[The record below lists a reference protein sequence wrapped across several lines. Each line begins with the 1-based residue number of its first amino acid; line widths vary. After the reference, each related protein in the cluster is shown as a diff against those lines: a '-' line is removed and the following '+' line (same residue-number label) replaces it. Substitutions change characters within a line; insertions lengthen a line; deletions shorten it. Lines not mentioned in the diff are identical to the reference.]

1 MKENCLYQ
9 PEEVLD
15 FKHLLK
21 RTVKLYGNKVAFIY
35 KKNPE
40 AKNPVYIQKTYCDFQ
55 SDINGL
61 GTRLLDLGLENKRVA
76 IIAPNRYEW
85 CVSYLAITTANIVVV
100 PLDKSLP
107 ENEIES
113 LILRSEVEA
122 IIFDSKYLDILEKIR
137 EKNISNLKHYIC
149 MDFYTS
155 TENILSY
162 FQLVQEGKNLIS
174 SGDKRLNNIIIDKN
188 KMTSMLFTSG
198 TTSISKAVMLSQ
210 SNICS
215 NINQIRSIVNIK
227 PENVFLSFL
236 PLHHTF
242 ECSCTFLTGITC
254 GITIAFCDGLKHVT
268 QNLKE
273 YKITGFVCV
282 PLMLEAMYKKIMKG
296 IEKSGKTKLINF
308 MVPITN
314 FLAKCGINVKRK
326 VYKEILD
333 QLGGHLDLI
342 IYGAA
347 PMSKEVIKGLTS
359 FGLRLDQGYGLT
371 ETSPVLCGET
381 DRLKKPGSCGV
392 PLKGVD
398 LKIINP
404 DENGIGEIIAS
415 GPNIMLGYYNNEE
428 ATKEALQDGYFHTGD
443 LGYLDKD
450 GCIFVTGRKKSV
462 IVLKNGKNIF
472 PEELETLIN
481 KLPFV
486 EESIVYGKPTKDG
499 DLDLC
504 AKIVYNEQL
513 LKEFFPEAKKE
524 NYYDIIL
531 KEVKQINKTM
541 PAYKY
546 IRQIMVTEEPLIK
559 TTTQKV
565 KRHEE
570 IKKILG

>member
-15 FKHLLK
+15 FKHLLE
-21 RTVKLYGNKVAFIY
+21 RTTKLYGNKIAFIY
-35 KKNPE
+35 KSNPESKNPQ
-40 AKNPVYIQKTYCDFQ
+40 YIQKTYNDFQ

-61 GTRLLDLGLENKRVA
+61 GTKLIDLGLENKRVA

-85 CVSYLAITTANIVVV
+85 CVSYLAITTSNIVVV

-107 ENEIES
+107 DNEIES
-113 LILRSEVEA
+113 LIIRSEVEA
-122 IIFDSKYLDILEKIR
+122 IVFDHKYLEILEKIR
-137 EKNISNLKHYIC
+137 VNKSSNLKFYIC
-149 MDFYTS
+149 MDFPS
-155 TENILSY
+155 NSENVLSY
-162 FQLVQEGKNLIS
+162 LQLIEEGKNLIA
-174 SGDKRLNNIIIDKN
+174 SGDQRLNNITIDRN

-198 TTSISKAVMLSQ
+198 TTSIAKAVMLSQ
-210 SNICS
+210 HNICS

-254 GITIAFCDGLKHVT
+254 GITIAFCDGLKHVV

-273 YKITGFVCV
+273 YKVTGFVCV

-296 IEKSGKTKLINF
+296 IEKAGKLKLIKI
-308 MVPITN
+308 MLPITN
-314 FLAKCGINVKRK
+314 FLARCGIDIRRK

-333 QLGGHLDLI
+333 ELGGHLDLI

-404 DENGIGEIIAS
+404 DENGVGEIIAK
-415 GPNIMLGYYNNEE
+415 GPNIMLGYYNNSQ
-428 ATKEALQDGYFHTGD
+428 ATKEALKDGYFYTGD

-450 GCIFVTGRKKSV
+450 GCIFITGRKKSV
-462 IVLKNGKNIF
+462 IVLKNGKNVF
-472 PEELETLIN
+472 PEELENLIN
-481 KLPFV
+481 KIPFV
-486 EESIVYGKPTKDG
+486 SESIVYGKPTKDE
-499 DLDLC
+499 DLELC
-504 AKIVYNEQL
+504 AKIVYNEQII
-513 LKEFFPEAKKE
+513 KEIFPEAKKE
-524 NYYDIIL
+524 DYYDIIL
-531 KEVKQINKTM
+531 KEVKQINKTL

-546 IRQIMVTEEPLIK
+546 VRKVTVTDEPLIK

-570 IKKILG
+570 IKRILG

>member
-21 RTVKLYGNKVAFIY
+21 CTVKLYGNKVAFIY

-55 SDINGL
+55 ADINGL
-61 GTRLLDLGLENKRVA
+61 GTKLLDLGLENKRVA

-149 MDFYTS
+149 MDFSTS

-162 FQLVQEGKNLIS
+162 FQLIQEGKNLIS

>member
-61 GTRLLDLGLENKRVA
+61 GTKLLDLGLENKRVA

-149 MDFYTS
+149 MDFSTS

>member
-149 MDFYTS
+149 MDFSTS

-333 QLGGHLDLI
+333 QLGGYLDLI

>member
-61 GTRLLDLGLENKRVA
+61 GTKLLDLGLENKRVA

-149 MDFYTS
+149 MDFSTS

-428 ATKEALQDGYFHTGD
+428 ATKEALQVGYFHTGD

-513 LKEFFPEAKKE
+513 LKEVFPEAKKE

>member
-55 SDINGL
+55 ADINGL
-61 GTRLLDLGLENKRVA
+61 GTRFLDLGLKNKRVA

-149 MDFYTS
+149 MDFSTS

-513 LKEFFPEAKKE
+513 LKEVFPEAKKE

>member
-55 SDINGL
+55 ADINGL
-61 GTRLLDLGLENKRVA
+61 GTKLLDLGLENKRVA

-149 MDFYTS
+149 MDFSTS

-162 FQLVQEGKNLIS
+162 FQLIQEGKNLIS

-513 LKEFFPEAKKE
+513 LKEVFPEAKKE

>member
-55 SDINGL
+55 ADINGL
-61 GTRLLDLGLENKRVA
+61 GTKLLDLGLENKRVA

-149 MDFYTS
+149 MDFSTS

-162 FQLVQEGKNLIS
+162 FQLIQEGKNLIS

>member
-55 SDINGL
+55 ADINGL
-61 GTRLLDLGLENKRVA
+61 GTRFLDLGLKNKRVA

-149 MDFYTS
+149 MDFSTS

>member
-1 MKENCLYQ
+1 MIDNNIKE
-9 PEEVLD
+9 
-15 FKHLLK
+15 
-21 RTVKLYGNKVAFIY
+21 
-35 KKNPE
+35 
-40 AKNPVYIQKTYCDFQ
+40 
-55 SDINGL
+55 L
-61 GTRLLDLGLENKRVA
+61 GSALLDLGLENKRVA

-149 MDFYTS
+149 MDFSTS

>member
-1 MKENCLYQ
+1 
-9 PEEVLD
+9 
-15 FKHLLK
+15 
-21 RTVKLYGNKVAFIY
+21 
-35 KKNPE
+35 
-40 AKNPVYIQKTYCDFQ
+40 
-55 SDINGL
+55 
-61 GTRLLDLGLENKRVA
+61 
-76 IIAPNRYEW
+76 
-85 CVSYLAITTANIVVV
+85 
-100 PLDKSLP
+100 
-107 ENEIES
+107 
-113 LILRSEVEA
+113 
-122 IIFDSKYLDILEKIR
+122 
-137 EKNISNLKHYIC
+137 
-149 MDFYTS
+149 
-155 TENILSY
+155 
-162 FQLVQEGKNLIS
+162 
-174 SGDKRLNNIIIDKN
+174 
-188 KMTSMLFTSG
+188 
-198 TTSISKAVMLSQ
+198 
-210 SNICS
+210 
-215 NINQIRSIVNIK
+215 
-227 PENVFLSFL
+227 
-236 PLHHTF
+236 
-242 ECSCTFLTGITC
+242 
-254 GITIAFCDGLKHVT
+254 
-268 QNLKE
+268 
-273 YKITGFVCV
+273 
-282 PLMLEAMYKKIMKG
+282 
-296 IEKSGKTKLINF
+296 
-308 MVPITN
+308 
-314 FLAKCGINVKRK
+314 
-326 VYKEILD
+326 
-333 QLGGHLDLI
+333 
-342 IYGAA
+342 
-347 PMSKEVIKGLTS
+347 MSKEVIKGLTS

-392 PLKGVD
+392 PLKGVE

-570 IKKILG
+570 IKKILGYSIIFKCYRIIV

>member
-15 FKHLLK
+15 FKHLLE
-21 RTVKLYGNKVAFIY
+21 RTVKLYGNKIAFEY

-40 AKNPVYIQKTYCDFQ
+40 EKNPVYITKTYKDFK
-55 SDINGL
+55 SDIDGL
-61 GTRLLDLGLENKRVA
+61 GTKLIDLGLSQKRIAV
-76 IIAPNRYEW
+76 IAPNRYEW

-107 ENEIES
+107 DNEIES
-113 LILRSEVEA
+113 LILRSNVEG
-122 IIFDSKYLDILEKIR
+122 IIFDSKYLDILSEIKL
-137 EKNISNLKHYIC
+137 KNNSNLKFYIC
-149 MDFYTS
+149 MDFEKE
-155 TENILSY
+155 ENGILSY
-162 FQLVQEGKNLIS
+162 FQLVQQGKDLIL
-174 SGDKRLNNIIIDKN
+174 SGDSRLYDITVDRN
-188 KMTSMLFTSG
+188 KMASMLFTSG
-198 TTSISKAVMLSQ
+198 TTSVSKAVMLSQ

-215 NINQIRSIVNIK
+215 NINQIRSIVDIK
-227 PENVFLSFL
+227 PESVFLSFL

-268 QNLKE
+268 QNLAE
-273 YKITGFVCV
+273 YKVTSFVCV

-296 IEKSGKTKLINF
+296 IEKQGKAKLVKTMI
-308 MVPITN
+308 PITN
-314 FLAKCGINVKRK
+314 FLAKCGIDIRRK

-347 PMSKEVIKGLTS
+347 PMSKEIINGLTA

-381 DRLKKPGSCGV
+381 DKLKKAGSCGV

-398 LKIINP
+398 LKIIEP

-415 GPNIMLGYYNNEE
+415 GPNIMLGYYDNEE

-481 KLPFV
+481 NLPIV
-486 EESIVYGKPTKDG
+486 TECIVYGKTTKNE
-499 DLDLC
+499 DLELC
-504 AKIVYNEQL
+504 AKIVYNEQV
-513 LKEFFPEAKKE
+513 LKETFPEANNE
-524 NYYDIIL
+524 DYYNIIL
-531 KEVKQINKTM
+531 KEIKQINKTM

-546 IRQIMVTEEPLIK
+546 IRQISVTDEPLVK
-559 TTTQKV
+559 TTTQKI

>member
-149 MDFYTS
+149 MDFSTS

-513 LKEFFPEAKKE
+513 LKEVFPEAKKE

>member
-122 IIFDSKYLDILEKIR
+122 IIFDSRYLDILEKIR

-149 MDFYTS
+149 MDFSTS

>member
-149 MDFYTS
+149 MDFSTS

-162 FQLVQEGKNLIS
+162 FQLVQDGKNLIS

-314 FLAKCGINVKRK
+314 FLARCGINVKRK

>member
-1 MKENCLYQ
+1 MKKNCLYQ

-35 KKNPE
+35 KKNPK

-61 GTRLLDLGLENKRVA
+61 GTKLLDLGLENKRVA

-149 MDFYTS
+149 MDFSTS

-513 LKEFFPEAKKE
+513 LKEVFPEAKKE

>member
-149 MDFYTS
+149 MDFSTS

-428 ATKEALQDGYFHTGD
+428 ATNEALQDGYFHTGD

>member
-55 SDINGL
+55 ADINGL
-61 GTRLLDLGLENKRVA
+61 GTKLLDLGLENKRVA

-149 MDFYTS
+149 MDFSTS

>member
-21 RTVKLYGNKVAFIY
+21 RTVKLYGNKVVFIY

-149 MDFYTS
+149 MDFSTS

>member
-149 MDFYTS
+149 MDFSTS

-499 DLDLC
+499 DLDLY

>member
-149 MDFYTS
+149 MDFSTS

>member
-15 FKHLLK
+15 FKHLLD
-21 RTVKLYGNKVAFIY
+21 RTVKLYGDKVAFTY

-40 AKNPVYIQKTYCDFQ
+40 SKNPQYIQKTYRDFQ
-55 SDINGL
+55 SDVNGL
-61 GTRLLDLGLENKRVA
+61 GTKLIDLGLENKRIA

-107 ENEIES
+107 DNEIES
-113 LILRSEVEA
+113 LILRSEAEA
-122 IIFDSKYLDILEKIR
+122 IIFDYKYLEILKKIR
-137 EKNISNLKHYIC
+137 ANNISNLKFYIC
-149 MDFYTS
+149 MDFS
-155 TENILSY
+155 SGTENILSY
-162 FQLVQEGKNLIS
+162 SQLVQQGKNLIT
-174 SGDKRLNNIIIDKN
+174 SGDKRLNNITIDRN
-188 KMTSMLFTSG
+188 KMASMLFTSG
-198 TTSISKAVMLSQ
+198 TTSVSKAVMLSQ

-273 YKITGFVCV
+273 YKITAFVCV

-296 IEKSGKTKLINF
+296 IEKSGKAKLIKV
-308 MVPITN
+308 MIPITN
-314 FLAKCGINVKRK
+314 FLAKCGINIKRK

-347 PMSKEVIKGLTS
+347 PMSKEVIKGLTA

-381 DRLKKPGSCGV
+381 DKLKKPGSCGV

-415 GPNIMLGYYNNEE
+415 GPNIMLGYYHNEE

-486 EESIVYGKPTKDG
+486 EESIVYGKPTKDE
-499 DLDLC
+499 DLELC
-504 AKIVYNEQL
+504 AKIVYHEQI
-513 LKEFFPEAKKE
+513 LKENFPEAKKE
-524 NYYDIIL
+524 DYYDIIL

-546 IRQIMVTEEPLIK
+546 IRQIIVTDEPLIK

-570 IKKILG
+570 IKRILG

>member
-149 MDFYTS
+149 MDFSTS

-308 MVPITN
+308 MLPITN

-415 GPNIMLGYYNNEE
+415 GPNIMLGYYNNEK

>member
-149 MDFYTS
+149 MDFSTS

-359 FGLRLDQGYGLT
+359 FGLSLDQGYGLT

>member
-15 FKHLLK
+15 FRHLLE

-61 GTRLLDLGLENKRVA
+61 GTKLLDLGLENKRVA

-149 MDFYTS
+149 MDFSTS

-162 FQLVQEGKNLIS
+162 FQLVQDGKNLIS

>member
-61 GTRLLDLGLENKRVA
+61 GTRFLDLGLENKRVA

-149 MDFYTS
+149 MDFSTS

>member
-149 MDFYTS
+149 MDFSTS

-326 VYKEILD
+326 VYKEILG

>member
-149 MDFYTS
+149 MDFSTS

-162 FQLVQEGKNLIS
+162 FQLVQDGKNLIS

-198 TTSISKAVMLSQ
+198 TTSISQAVMLSQ

-513 LKEFFPEAKKE
+513 LKEVFPEAKKE

>member
-61 GTRLLDLGLENKRVA
+61 CTRLLDLGLENKRVA

-149 MDFYTS
+149 MDFSTS

-428 ATKEALQDGYFHTGD
+428 ATNEALQDGYFHTGD

>member
-61 GTRLLDLGLENKRVA
+61 GTKLLDLGLENKRVA

-149 MDFYTS
+149 MDFSTS

-513 LKEFFPEAKKE
+513 LKEVFPEAKKE

>member
-15 FKHLLK
+15 FKHLLN
-21 RTVKLYGNKVAFIY
+21 RTVRLYGDKVAFTY

-40 AKNPVYIQKTYCDFQ
+40 SKNPQYIQKTYRDFQ
-55 SDINGL
+55 SDVNGL
-61 GTRLLDLGLENKRVA
+61 GTKLIDLGLENKRIA

-107 ENEIES
+107 DNEIES
-113 LILRSEVEA
+113 LILRSEAEA
-122 IIFDSKYLDILEKIR
+122 IIFDYKYLEILKKIR
-137 EKNISNLKHYIC
+137 ANNISNLKFYIC
-149 MDFYTS
+149 MDFSSS

-162 FQLVQEGKNLIS
+162 SQLVQQGKNLIT
-174 SGDKRLNNIIIDKN
+174 SGDKRLNNITIDRN
-188 KMTSMLFTSG
+188 KMASMLFTSG
-198 TTSISKAVMLSQ
+198 TTSVSKAVMLSQ

-273 YKITGFVCV
+273 YKITAFVCV

-296 IEKSGKTKLINF
+296 IEKSGKTKLIKV
-308 MVPITN
+308 MIPITN
-314 FLAKCGINVKRK
+314 FLAKCGINIKRK

-347 PMSKEVIKGLTS
+347 PMSKDVIKGLTA

-381 DRLKKPGSCGV
+381 DKLKKPGSCGV

-415 GPNIMLGYYNNEE
+415 GPNIMLGYYDNEE

-486 EESIVYGKPTKDG
+486 EESIVYGKPTKDE
-499 DLDLC
+499 DLELC
-504 AKIVYNEQL
+504 AKIVYHEQI
-513 LKEFFPEAKKE
+513 LKENFPEAKKE
-524 NYYDIIL
+524 DYYDIIL

-546 IRQIMVTEEPLIK
+546 IRQIIVTDEPLIK

-570 IKKILG
+570 IKRILG

>member
-149 MDFYTS
+149 MDFSTS

-162 FQLVQEGKNLIS
+162 FQLIQEGKNLIS

>member
-55 SDINGL
+55 ADINGL
-61 GTRLLDLGLENKRVA
+61 GTKLLDLGLENKRVA

-149 MDFYTS
+149 MDFSTS

-162 FQLVQEGKNLIS
+162 FQLIQEGKNLIS

-308 MVPITN
+308 MLPITN

>member
-15 FKHLLK
+15 FRHLLE

-61 GTRLLDLGLENKRVA
+61 GTKLLDLGLENKRVA

-149 MDFYTS
+149 MDFSTS

>member
-55 SDINGL
+55 ADINGL
-61 GTRLLDLGLENKRVA
+61 GTKLLDLGLENKRVA

-149 MDFYTS
+149 MDFSTS

-481 KLPFV
+481 KLHFV